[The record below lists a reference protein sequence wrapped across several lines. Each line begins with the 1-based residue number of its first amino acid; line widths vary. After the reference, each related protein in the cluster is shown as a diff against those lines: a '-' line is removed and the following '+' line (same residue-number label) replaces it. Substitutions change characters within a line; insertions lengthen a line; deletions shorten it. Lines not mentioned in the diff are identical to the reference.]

1 MSRWRWWWAV
11 LAFFAIPIALYA
23 ASFLYFRERAFPPPL
38 KESFLARPWGIYPH
52 AIIGAIALVIGPFQF
67 NRRLMLRRRRAHRV
81 MGRIYVL
88 GALLTG
94 VVGTYMAWYAFGGP
108 TTKAGFAA
116 LGLLLLVTTTK
127 AFTSIKAGDVK
138 AHRRWMIR
146 SFALLFA
153 AVTLRIELPILIA
166 MFGGFEPAYR
176 IVAWSCWV
184 PNLLVAEAIVHGSAD
199 GADVAIE
206 RTVAEDG
213 RGSLANAQ
221 IERA

>member
-23 ASFLYFRERAFPPPL
+23 ASFLYFGERAFPPAL
-38 KESFLARPWGIYPH
+38 KGSFLARPWGIYPH

-81 MGRIYVL
+81 MGRIYVT

-108 TTKAGFAA
+108 ATKAGFAA
-116 LGLLLLVTTTK
+116 LGLLLLFTTSK

-146 SFALLFA
+146 SFALLFG

-176 IVAWSCWV
+176 IVAWSSWV

-206 RTVAEDG
+206 RTVPEDR